1 VNLIDSNFSE
11 CYISLFRSYQYA
23 QLKDYIT
30 NGITYLLTN
39 GLTLGD
45 NNYNLTVEHVSP
57 HSQFKQYI
65 DTYTVRF
72 NITENTPFLSIN
84 IPQLI
89 QDTFFIINK
98 IQYIPAIYIIDEPI
112 TVKME
117 SIQLQ
122 SLFCPITIS
131 CKDKKVTIMQTNIS
145 LKRFLQFI
153 FHNDVD
159 KEYSDAFEF
168 SSPIQPEDD
177 KEILSVFAKL
187 LNDKPDYKILHK
199 KLNSLIFDHMTY
211 NIYHKVYNIIPD
223 ITTIVKLAISKMAM
237 KKPDDFINLNYKRLI
252 FIEALLRPYFK
263 AISSAMSAVIR
274 NTVKVKYLTAIKQD
288 SIIDNFMSSLGL
300 QANFYY
306 DITNGYTSLLAHK
319 ASFKSPFVQKKL
331 PLCVSNIH
339 PTHKG
344 RICPITVKNTD
355 PGVNVSLTPTIKIDY
370 VTGLIS

>member
-1 VNLIDSNFSE
+1 
-11 CYISLFRSYQYA
+11 
-23 QLKDYIT
+23 
-30 NGITYLLTN
+30 LTN

-65 DTYTVRF
+65 DTYTARF

-98 IQYIPAIYIIDEPI
+98 IHYIPAIYMIDEPI

-145 LKRFLQFI
+145 LKKFLQFV
-153 FHNDVD
+153 FQNDVD
-159 KEYSDAFEF
+159 EEYSDAFEF
-168 SSPIQPEDD
+168 NNPIQPEDD

-223 ITTIVKLAISKMAM
+223 ITTIVKLAISKMAI

-274 NTVKVKYLTAIKQD
+274 NTIKIKYLTAIKQD